1 MYDLTNY
8 NNFDNII
15 LKNRKSS
22 LKEILELNNIT
33 QNRGLILT
41 EKQAIELID
50 NRDNTL
56 KQLGRI
62 ELGTGIIADIIY
74 EFYDSSYIDKDN
86 YLELLLELTEVFYL
100 YQQEFDNK
108 LTDERIIKYM
118 KKEFEELAGGSIKL
132 LETTCFDNLRDKILN
147 GDYYD

>member
-1 MYDLTNY
+1 M
-8 NNFDNII
+8 
-15 LKNRKSS
+15 
-22 LKEILELNNIT
+22 
-33 QNRGLILT
+33 
-41 EKQAIELID
+41 ID
-50 NRDNTL
+50 NRDNAL

-86 YLELLLELTEVFYL
+86 YLELLLEFTEVFYL

-108 LTDERIIKYM
+108 LTDEQIIKYM